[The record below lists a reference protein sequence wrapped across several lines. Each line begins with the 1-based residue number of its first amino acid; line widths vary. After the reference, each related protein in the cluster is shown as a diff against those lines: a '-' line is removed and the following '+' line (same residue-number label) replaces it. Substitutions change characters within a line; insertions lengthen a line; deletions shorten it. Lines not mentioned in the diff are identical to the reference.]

1 MKREFHKRKIPP
13 KFQAGI
19 DRIAKKLFSF
29 QMKQPP
35 EKFFKLHIYDQDWF
49 RALAQVGRRIVYK
62 FKSDYKFNDTIYPKE
77 LFGYDKEREKK
88 ANHSGRIVY
97 TKIKAKG
104 KYDRVHESRKNETNA
119 GKLQR

>member
-1 MKREFHKRKIPP
+1 MKREFHKRKILP

-88 ANHSGRIVY
+88 ANQSSRIVY
-97 TKIKAKG
+97 TKIKEKG
-104 KYDRVHESRKNETNA
+104 KYDRVHESRKTETSSR
-119 GKLQR
+119 KP

>member
-1 MKREFHKRKIPP
+1 MKREFLKRKTRP

-88 ANHSGRIVY
+88 ANQSSPIVY
-97 TKIKAKG
+97 NKIKAKG
-104 KYDRVHESRKNETNA
+104 KYDRVHESRKSETSSR
-119 GKLQR
+119 KS

>member
-29 QMKQPP
+29 QMKQSS
-35 EKFFKLHIYDQDWF
+35 ENFFKLHTYDQDWF

-88 ANHSGRIVY
+88 ANQSSRIVY
-97 TKIKAKG
+97 TKIKEKG
-104 KYDRVHESRKNETNA
+104 KYDRVHESRKTETSSR
-119 GKLQR
+119 KP